1 MQSVQNV
8 QIVQSKPRE
17 KPQGDQ
23 KREMSE
29 QGPHRET
36 RRPDAKPRFASGV
49 DPNFLKMQQAEQQDP
64 PSSAKVP
71 AEALTTVATVPHR
84 EEEEPEAEKAPV
96 NKTNGENG
104 SSIASSKDPC
114 FDPEDENFVEQVE
127 WNLSQLFKE
136 ALNDLV
142 HIGKRKRKYQK
153 FEATERRA
161 LERLSE
167 IDDVKKTVDVKV
179 QSVKQELLK
188 LQAELKSMQALLA
201 KRDDEKHTLRDTIDV
216 LQKKKQEYL
225 DNLAVQ
231 FVSKFDKYKH
241 QSILDE

>member
-1 MQSVQNV
+1 
-8 QIVQSKPRE
+8 
-17 KPQGDQ
+17 
-23 KREMSE
+23 MSE
-29 QGPHRET
+29 QGSRRET
-36 RRPDAKPRFASGV
+36 HRPDAKPRFASGV
-49 DPNFLKMQQAEQQDP
+49 DPSFLKMQNAEQQDP

-71 AEALTTVATVPHR
+71 AEALPKALTTVATVPHR

-96 NKTNGENG
+96 NKTNGEKG
-104 SSIASSKDPC
+104 SSERSIASSKDPC